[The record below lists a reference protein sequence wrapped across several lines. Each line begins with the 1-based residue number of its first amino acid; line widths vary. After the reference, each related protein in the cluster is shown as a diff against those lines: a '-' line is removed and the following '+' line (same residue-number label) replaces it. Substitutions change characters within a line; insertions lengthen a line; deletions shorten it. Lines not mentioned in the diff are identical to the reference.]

1 VYVLRPPTPSV
12 MPRIASIHAGL
23 RCEPQSRS
31 GRRKPSHIDP
41 NGAVL
46 WVTVRGIFDRLGD
59 TGRNDP
65 HEPRNLSNGGGKGDP
80 VGGIGEPVPRPH
92 SATSADPLVHR
103 DRGGYSTVGTVSRGD
118 KRTRD
123 RLREQCSAC
132 WRA

>member
-59 TGRNDP
+59 TGRKDP

-80 VGGIGEPVPRPH
+80 VGGMRP
-92 SATSADPLVHR
+92 SAAF
-103 DRGGYSTVGTVSRGD
+103 
-118 KRTRD
+118 
-123 RLREQCSAC
+123 REHAEMCVA
-132 WRA
+132 